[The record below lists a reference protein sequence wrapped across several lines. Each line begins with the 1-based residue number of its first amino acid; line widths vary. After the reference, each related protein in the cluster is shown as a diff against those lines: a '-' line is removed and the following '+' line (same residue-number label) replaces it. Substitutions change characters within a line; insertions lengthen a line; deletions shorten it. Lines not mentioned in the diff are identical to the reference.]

1 MFMRV
6 TESSKLKTSEKN
18 KKISLLIAYNMALEP
33 YEITYLTLLTLF
45 EVTNDVFIVNF
56 DHVFVVFQ
64 CY

>member
-6 TESSKLKTSEKN
+6 TESSKLKTSEK
-18 KKISLLIAYNMALEP
+18 KSLLIAYNIALEP
-33 YEITYLTLLTLF
+33 YEIIYLTLLTLF

>member
-18 KKISLLIAYNMALEP
+18 KKISLLIAYNIALEP
-33 YEITYLTLLTLF
+33 YKITYLTLLTLF

-56 DHVFVVFQ
+56 EYVFVVFQ

>member
-6 TESSKLKTSEKN
+6 TESSKLKTSEK
-18 KKISLLIAYNMALEP
+18 KSLLIAYNIALEP